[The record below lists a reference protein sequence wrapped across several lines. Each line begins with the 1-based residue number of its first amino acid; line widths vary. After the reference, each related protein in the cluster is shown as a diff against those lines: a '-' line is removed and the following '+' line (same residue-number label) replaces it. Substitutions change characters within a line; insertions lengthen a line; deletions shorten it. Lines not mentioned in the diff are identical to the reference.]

1 MGFKKTMNKQYV
13 QIEPMPVE
21 IGNRI
26 KVYRDTIG
34 LNQKDFAEK
43 IGMSASYVSEIE
55 SGKHGIGFSFL
66 IRLASAVNINLNWL
80 LTGKGNIFVKDSGK
94 KNSILENFDFGDQTE
109 NILEIL
115 ECFNKSPLVQLT
127 VISFAR
133 KFMLTHESIIQKD
146 IEKHAAR
153 RGKGKK

>member
-1 MGFKKTMNKQYV
+1 MNKQYV
-13 QIEPMPVE
+13 QVEPMPAE

-26 KVYRDTIG
+26 KVYRETIG
-34 LNQKDFAEK
+34 MNQKEFSEK
-43 IGMSASYVSEIE
+43 IDMSASYLSEIE
-55 SGKHGIGFSFL
+55 TGKHGIGFSFL

-80 LTGKGNIFVKDSGK
+80 LTGKGNIFLRESGK
-94 KNSILENFDFGDQTE
+94 KNSGYENFDFGDQTE
-109 NILEIL
+109 NIREIL
-115 ECFNKSPLVQLT
+115 DCFKLSPLVQLT